1 MHQNPPQTT
10 VVFMGTPAF
19 AVPTLEALLEGP
31 YHVRGVFTQKPKPQG
46 RGLATQASPV
56 HQLAKA
62 HQLPV
67 WTPQR
72 FDAEALNVLTGL
84 APDLILVAAYGFLLP
99 KAVLTLPPLGCI
111 NVHASLLPRWRG
123 AAPVHHALLA
133 GDTETGITLMY
144 MDQGMDTGDMIAT
157 QTVPILPH
165 TTAAT
170 LTHNL
175 ALAGKDLLTHVL
187 PTIIQKENART
198 PQPTHGITYAPKI
211 TPQDYLIDWRQPA
224 AFIERQIRTFSPKT
238 FFTTKDGKR
247 FRVLTATVHP
257 QPHAKK
263 PGTLMQDPLCVAC
276 GEGALTLDELQ
287 PEGKKKAGGASIARG
302 YAHYFSQGAVLPTD
316 NLSKTSINGSKKAF
330 HGTLF
335 L

>member
-1 MHQNPPQTT
+1 MHQDPPQTT
-10 VVFMGTPAF
+10 VVFMGTPDF
-19 AVPTLEALLEGP
+19 AVPALEALLEGP
-31 YHVRGVFTQKPKPQG
+31 YHVRGVFTQKPKPKG
-46 RGLATQASPV
+46 RGLSTQASPV

-62 HQLPV
+62 RHLPV

-72 FDAEALNVLTGL
+72 FDEEALDVLTGL

-99 KAVLTLPPLGCI
+99 KDVLELPPLGCV

-157 QTVPILPH
+157 QTVPIVPH
-165 TTAAT
+165 TTAAG
-170 LTHNL
+170 LTHSL

-187 PTIIQKENART
+187 PTIIRKENVRK

-211 TPQDYLIDWRQPA
+211 TPQDHLINWHQPA
-224 AFIERQIRTFSPKT
+224 TFIERQICTFSPKA

-247 FRVLTATVHP
+247 FRVLTATAHP
-257 QPHAKK
+257 RTHAEK
-263 PGTLMQDPLCVAC
+263 PGTIMQDPLCVAC
-276 GEGALTLDELQ
+276 GEGGLTLDVLQ
-287 PEGKKKAGGASIARG
+287 PEGKKKADGASIARG
-302 YAHYFSQGAVLPTD
+302 YAHCFSQGTVLPTD
-316 NLSKTSINGSKKAF
+316 DLSKTSMSG
-330 HGTLF
+330 
-335 L
+335 